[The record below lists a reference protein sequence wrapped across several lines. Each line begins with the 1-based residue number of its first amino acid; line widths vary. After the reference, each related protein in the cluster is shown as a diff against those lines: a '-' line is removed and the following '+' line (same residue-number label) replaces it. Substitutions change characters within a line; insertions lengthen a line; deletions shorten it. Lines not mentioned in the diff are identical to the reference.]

1 MQLVHQRK
9 EAVPGPIEAA
19 SAHLTNPFTLSG
31 EHPDFS
37 GSSEPMHAL
46 QRLAALLGLQATALC
61 GSEVLL
67 SGRGMCQTAPDA
79 RAARVFLRQLA
90 GRLV

>member
-1 MQLVHQRK
+1 
-9 EAVPGPIEAA
+9 
-19 SAHLTNPFTLSG
+19 
-31 EHPDFS
+31 
-37 GSSEPMHAL
+37 MHAL